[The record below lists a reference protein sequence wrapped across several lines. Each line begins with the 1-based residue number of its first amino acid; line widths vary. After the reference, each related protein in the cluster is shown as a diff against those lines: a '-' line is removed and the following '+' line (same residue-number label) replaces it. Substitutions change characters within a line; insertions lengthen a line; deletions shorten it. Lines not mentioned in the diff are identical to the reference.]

1 MSAPPVVSNSSP
13 LIAFQQI
20 GRLDLVHELVGPLIV
35 PTAVSR
41 EIAPSVTR
49 PDWIEVRG
57 LAQPVASIVL
67 RVSLGAGESEAISLA
82 IERKARLLLLDD
94 LAARRLALGLH
105 LPIIGTLVELADHRR
120 AITRPSLGAVDFL
133 VFRRLRERVL
143 PENSGRT
150 GGLDFCRRSARRLGR

>member
-1 MSAPPVVSNSSP
+1 MSSPPVVSNSSP

-20 GRLDLVHELVGPLIV
+20 GRLELVHELVGPMII
-35 PTAVSR
+35 PPAVSR
-41 EIAPSVTR
+41 EIAPSVSR

-82 IERKARLLLLDD
+82 IETKARLLLLDD

-105 LPIIGTLVELADHRR
+105 LPIIGTLGLLLAAKRKGLLE
-120 AITRPSLGAVDFL
+120 TVKPSLDQLMACE
-133 VFRRLRERVL
+133 FRVSADLYERLLRDAGEA
-143 PENSGRT
+143 P
-150 GGLDFCRRSARRLGR
+150 A